1 MADVTLRHVY
11 KVYDGG
17 VRAVN
22 DFVKFM
28 ATGKEYYADEIVS
41 RLSLLN
47 KETKM
52 RFLRLFM
59 LRPNNE
65 RFISI

>member
-22 DFVKFM
+22 DFDLDIK
-28 ATGKEYYADEIVS
+28 TPE
-41 RLSLLN
+41 
-47 KETKM
+47 
-52 RFLRLFM
+52 
-59 LRPNNE
+59 NNTE
-65 RFISI
+65 EQGG

>member
-22 DFVKFM
+22 DFDLEIKD
-28 ATGKEYYADEIVS
+28 KEFVV
-41 RLSLLN
+41 LN
-47 KETKM
+47 QRQRIR
-52 RFLRLFM
+52 RFRWSFWM
-59 LRPNNE
+59 W
-65 RFISI
+65 